1 MLTFNQIIHKSNT
14 KEEPQN
20 GVVGEVRA
28 RNTAE
33 ESKQPPLTFKKM
45 RLPKGLD
52 NPSLTV

>member
-1 MLTFNQIIHKSNT
+1 MLTFNQTIHKSNT

-28 RNTAE
+28 R
-33 ESKQPPLTFKKM
+33 SKQPPLTFKKI
-45 RLPKGLD
+45 RLPKELD